1 MTDENEKLSLMSQ
14 LIKLAQADS
23 EVRESEYQF
32 LLSIASMLEIKPESF
47 MELFDE
53 FIEFEPPKFEMDR
66 IVQLQRLIL
75 LMNVDLEIDESELEC
90 IRDTGMRLGLHPNA
104 VNTVLEEMHN
114 YENKMIPPDRLIAI
128 FTTFHN

>member
-1 MTDENEKLSLMSQ
+1 MAEENEKLSLLSQ
-14 LIKLAQADS
+14 LIKLAQADK
-23 EVRESEYQF
+23 EMRDAEYQF
-32 LLSIASMLEIKPESF
+32 LHSIATMLEIDTEAFKQ
-47 MELFDE
+47 LFDE

-75 LMNVDLEIDESELEC
+75 LMNVDLEIDESEMTC
-90 IRDTGMRLGLHPNA
+90 IRDTGMRLGLHPSA
-104 VNTVLEEMHN
+104 VNSVLEEMHN

>member
-1 MTDENEKLSLMSQ
+1 MADEHEKLSLLSQ
-14 LIKLAQADS
+14 LIKLAQADK
-23 EVRESEYQF
+23 EVREVEHQF
-32 LLSIASMLEIKPESF
+32 LLSIAVMLEINPESF
-47 MELFDE
+47 QELFDE

-66 IVQLQRLIL
+66 IVQLQRLVL
-75 LMNVDLEIDESELEC
+75 LMNVDLEIDETEMAC
-90 IRDTGMRLGLHPNA
+90 IRETGMRLGLHPNA